1 MSKRVVDAV
10 FFSYFEDLDRWWNDY
25 APSASGPTGSPSL
38 RIARDA
44 PEGRSFLAR
53 IARESV
59 GLASPDGRSCGVVDL
74 SRFLSLAAHGDT
86 REYRRYDAFAINQ
99 LAGKYYQSL
108 ARRSGFELT
117 HFDIVTRVDVERLGA
132 ELAPRWVM
140 LSSTFATETAN
151 LLDAIQ
157 HLKRA
162 FPGVP
167 VVVGGLFLVEVE
179 KALTKEQFPRL
190 LASLGAD
197 VYVVSA
203 LGEAS
208 FLELLR
214 SSDGDLAKLALPS
227 AWVREGRKVV
237 KRPSEDA
244 GQPIDE
250 HFVRWDLL
258 EPAGLYHIAHT
269 RTARSC
275 AFECSFCSYPAN
287 QGPLTLEHPETL
299 AAELESLVRARQV
312 STLVFTDDTFN
323 VPAGRFKDLCRV
335 LARFEFR
342 WYAYFRSQFA
352 DEETIA
358 LMQDAGCQ
366 GVFLGYESLDDQVL
380 RNMRKAVNRKAYE
393 RGTRLLKRAGF
404 ATHANFIVGFP
415 GDRAENVRTALDFV
429 DEFGI
434 DFYYLSPWF
443 CSPATPV
450 AQEKQ
455 RFGIEGDFLRW
466 KHDTMSSDEAI
477 DLCEGSIGAARES
490 VWMGDQA
497 ARSFWSQI
505 LLYSNGLARDEVKFA
520 ARTYNRFVGRDTSR
534 AQLLADDDVRR
545 LGAMLARRPFPEPP
559 GMRWF
564 RSADQ
569 AAPLLAVGAP
579 RAP

>member
-1 MSKRVVDAV
+1 VSQRSVDAL
-10 FFSYFEDLDRWWNDY
+10 FFSYFEDVDRWWNDY
-25 APSASGPTGSPSL
+25 APSRSGPTGAPAVRS
-38 RIARDA
+38 ARNA

-53 IARESV
+53 IARESA
-59 GLASPDGRSCGVVDL
+59 GLAADDGSGAPLGVLDL

-86 REYRRYDAFAINQ
+86 REYRRYDAFSINQ

-108 ARRSGFELT
+108 ARRNGFELV
-117 HFDIVTRVDVERLGA
+117 HFDVVTRVEVERLG
-132 ELAPRWVM
+132 EVFAPRWVM

-162 FPGVP
+162 FPGAP
-167 VVVGGLFLVEVE
+167 IVVGGLFLVEIE

-197 VYVVSA
+197 VYVVSP

-214 SSDGDLAKLALPS
+214 APGRELEGLALPS
-227 AWVREGRKVV
+227 AWVREGRKFV
-237 KRPSEDA
+237 KRPTEDP
-244 GQPIDE
+244 GVPIDE
-250 HFVRWDLL
+250 HYVRWDALD
-258 EPAGLYHIAHT
+258 PNGLYAIAHT

-287 QGPLTLEHPETL
+287 QGALTLEQPQTL
-299 AAELESLVRARQV
+299 EAELRTLQRVGRVR
-312 STLVFTDDTFN
+312 TLVFTDDTFN
-323 VPAGRFKDLCRV
+323 VPTGRFKELCRV
-335 LARFEFR
+335 LARFDFR
-342 WYAYFRSQFA
+342 WYAYFRCQFA
-352 DEETIA
+352 DPETIA

-366 GVFLGYESLDDQVL
+366 GVFLGYESLDDNVL

-393 RGTRLLKRAGF
+393 RGTELVKAAGF

-415 GDRAENVRTALDFV
+415 GDRAQNVQLALDFV
-429 DEFGI
+429 DRHGI
-434 DFYYLSPWF
+434 DFHYFSPWF

-450 AQEKQ
+450 AQEKE

-477 DLCEGSIGAARES
+477 DLCEGALGAARES

-505 LLYSNGLARDEVKFA
+505 LLYSNGLSRDEVKAA
-520 ARTYNRFVGRDTSR
+520 ARAYNRFVGRDVTR
-534 AQLLADDDVRR
+534 AELLADEGVRA
-545 LGAMLARRPFPEPP
+545 LGTALTRCAFPEPP
-559 GMRWF
+559 GMEYF
-564 RSADQ
+564 RGAEE
-569 AAPLLAVGAP
+569 AAPLLA
-579 RAP
+579 RA

>member
-1 MSKRVVDAV
+1 MMRRATDAL
-10 FFSYFEDLDRWWNDY
+10 FFSYFEDVDRWWNDY
-25 APSASGPTGSPSL
+25 APSSSGPTGSPAL
-38 RIARDA
+38 RIPRDA

-59 GLASPDGRSCGVVDL
+59 GLASDDGAPCGVLDL
-74 SRFLSLAAHGDT
+74 SRWLSLAAHGDT

-99 LAGKYYQSL
+99 LSGKYYESL
-108 ARRSGFELT
+108 ARRNGFELV

-132 ELAPRWVM
+132 AFAPRWVM
-140 LSSTFATETAN
+140 LSSTFATEVPN
-151 LLDAIQ
+151 LHDAIA

-167 VVVGGLFLVEVE
+167 IVVGGLFLVEVE

-214 SSDGDLAKLALPS
+214 ASPADLPKLTLPS
-227 AWVREGRKVV
+227 AWVREGRRVV
-237 KRPSEDA
+237 KRPSED
-244 GQPIDE
+244 GGVPIDE
-250 HFVRWDLL
+250 NFVRWDLL
-258 EPAGLYHIAHT
+258 DPSGLYHIAHT

-287 QGPLTLEHPETL
+287 QGPLTLEAPQTL
-299 AAELESLVRARQV
+299 EAELQALTRCGRVR
-312 STLVFTDDTFN
+312 TLVFTDDTFN
-323 VPAGRFKDLCRV
+323 VPAPRFKELCRV
-335 LARFEFR
+335 LARFDFE
-342 WYAYFRSQFA
+342 WYSYFRSQFA
-352 DEETIA
+352 DEETVA
-358 LMQDAGCQ
+358 LMQDAGCR
-366 GVFLGYESLDDQVL
+366 GVFLGYESLDDRVL

-393 RGTRLLKRAGF
+393 RGTRMLKAAGF

-415 GDRAENVRTALDFV
+415 GDRPENVATALEFV
-429 DEFGI
+429 DDFGI
-434 DFYYLSPWF
+434 DFYYFSPWF

-450 AQEKQ
+450 AQEKE

-466 KHDTMSSDEAI
+466 KHDTMDSVEAM
-477 DLCEGSIGAARES
+477 DLCEGAIGAARES
-490 VWMGDQA
+490 VWMGDQS

-520 ARTYNRFVGRDTSR
+520 ARTFNRFVGRDTPR
-534 AQLLADDDVRR
+534 AQMLADADVRR
-545 LGAMLARRPFPEPP
+545 VGELLAAREFPAPP
-559 GMRWF
+559 GSSWF
-564 RSADQ
+564 RDPSQ
-569 AAPLLAVGAP
+569 AAPLRAELE